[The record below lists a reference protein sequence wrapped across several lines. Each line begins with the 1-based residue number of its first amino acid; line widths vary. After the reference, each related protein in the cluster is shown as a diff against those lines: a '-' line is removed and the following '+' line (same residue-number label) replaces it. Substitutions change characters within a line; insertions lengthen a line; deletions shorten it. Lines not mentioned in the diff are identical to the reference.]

1 MPKKYTPELRE
12 RAVRMVLERQA
23 AEGGPR
29 SHSIRAVAP
38 QLDVSE
44 ETLRMWCQRH
54 GHEVAQ
60 APASETPAE
69 EIRRLKRE
77 LAEARRANEILK
89 AASGFFR
96 SGARPPHDEMIRFI
110 DEHRDQFGVEA
121 ICRTLR
127 ATECGFI
134 TSRGYR
140 AAKTRPAS
148 ARALRDVL
156 LLEEVKRIHA
166 ENYSVYGIRKM
177 HHAMVRAG
185 WQVGRD
191 QVARL
196 MREAGLQGVRRG
208 HKPITTRPAGVPDA
222 RPDLVERRFAADRP
236 HQLWVADITYVRMIS
251 GFCYV
256 AFITD
261 VYSRRIVGWA
271 VSGSLRTAGLPLL
284 ALEHALVSTGA
295 TRGRQGLVHHSDRGA
310 QYVSLAYSDA
320 LITAGVSAS
329 VGTVGDSYDN
339 ALAETVNGLYKAELI
354 HSKRI
359 WESVQAVELATMGWV
374 HWWNTT
380 RLHEALDYRTPTEV
394 EAA

>member
-1 MPKKYTPELRE
+1 
-12 RAVRMVLERQA
+12 
-23 AEGGPR
+23 
-29 SHSIRAVAP
+29 
-38 QLDVSE
+38 
-44 ETLRMWCQRH
+44 
-54 GHEVAQ
+54 
-60 APASETPAE
+60 
-69 EIRRLKRE
+69 
-77 LAEARRANEILK
+77 
-89 AASGFFR
+89 
-96 SGARPPHDEMIRFI
+96 MIRFI

-208 HKPITTRPAGVPDA
+208 RKPITTRPAGVPDA

-236 HQLWVADITYVRMIS
+236 HQLWVADITYVRTIS

-310 QYVSLAYSDA
+310 QGGFNRSSQHPLR
-320 LITAGVSAS
+320 ITG
-329 VGTVGDSYDN
+329 GMGDGKQ
-339 ALAETVNGLYKAELI
+339 GLGE
-354 HSKRI
+354 
-359 WESVQAVELATMGWV
+359 EDQ
-374 HWWNTT
+374 
-380 RLHEALDYRTPTEV
+380 
-394 EAA
+394 